1 MFHHFETFSLLP
13 FDEDRKCCTGISDSS
28 EERFAFRGSYHVFP
42 ATDCHF
48 GSAPHVVK
56 TFDGLRTNFNA
67 TEPRISLTME
77 AESSINRSSWER
89 TAGSFVDSDICDRQW
104 YGGQRASSWIEFNWW
119 NGVVKTGCE
128 RLENGCSAIGTLGA
142 GLVKSILNSMSTKLS
157 EIFATETQQFTK
169 STRNNNQNNWIYQ
182 TLRETADAGNE
193 SSDDGLAIRIES
205 HHFHSQVETF
215 LLCGYVQRRRW
226 NNGTQFFQLLDVR
239 NSGITTKI
247 HPLERLNR

>member
-1 MFHHFETFSLLP
+1 M
-13 FDEDRKCCTGISDSS
+13 
-28 EERFAFRGSYHVFP
+28 
-42 ATDCHF
+42 
-48 GSAPHVVK
+48 
-56 TFDGLRTNFNA
+56 
-67 TEPRISLTME
+67 
-77 AESSINRSSWER
+77 
-89 TAGSFVDSDICDRQW
+89 
-104 YGGQRASSWIEFNWW
+104 
-119 NGVVKTGCE
+119 
-128 RLENGCSAIGTLGA
+128 
-142 GLVKSILNSMSTKLS
+142 KSILNSMSTKLS

-226 NNGTQFFQLLDVR
+226 NDGTQFFQLLDVR

-247 HPLERLNR
+247 HPLEKLNR

>member
-1 MFHHFETFSLLP
+1 MLHHFEVFSLLP

-67 TEPRISLTME
+67 TEPRISFTME
-77 AESSINRSSWER
+77 AESSINRSS
-89 TAGSFVDSDICDRQW
+89 
-104 YGGQRASSWIEFNWW
+104 
-119 NGVVKTGCE
+119 CE

-205 HHFHSQVETF
+205 HHLHPQIETF

-226 NNGTQFFQLLDVR
+226 NDGTQFFQLLDVR

-247 HPLERLNR
+247 HPLEKLNR